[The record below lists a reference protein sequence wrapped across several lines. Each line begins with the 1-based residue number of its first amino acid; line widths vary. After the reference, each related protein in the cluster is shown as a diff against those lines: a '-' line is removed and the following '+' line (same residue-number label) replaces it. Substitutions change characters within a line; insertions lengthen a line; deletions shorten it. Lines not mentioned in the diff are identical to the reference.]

1 MFRVMK
7 VMRDSMGGRLLA
19 FCVAGALFGSAVEYL
34 HMKAG
39 VWALPAGR
47 GFPGW
52 IAVVYFLALL
62 ALGLLFKRYRRA
74 WCVPTTMPY
83 RVLLMEVA
91 GLVVLMVLPPLM
103 HGMELV
109 LMTLVGAGLVSR
121 LVRFP
126 QSGDLRFALGVATA
140 DLVLEL
146 IMTRAGLYS
155 YTVASL
161 GPLPLWLPLLWAGM
175 GLGLRRVYTWVLT

>member
-62 ALGLLFKRYRRA
+62 ALG
-74 WCVPTTMPY
+74 TTMPY

-91 GLVVLMVLPPLM
+91 GLVVLMGLPPLM
-103 HGMELV
+103 HGLELV